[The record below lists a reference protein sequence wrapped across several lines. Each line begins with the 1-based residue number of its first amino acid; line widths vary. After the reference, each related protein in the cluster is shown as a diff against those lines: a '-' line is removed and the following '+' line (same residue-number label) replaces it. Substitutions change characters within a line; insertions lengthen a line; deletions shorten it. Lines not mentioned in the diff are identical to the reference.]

1 MKKLIILF
9 IVLFAALD
17 NNAQFTFGPKIGY
30 NTSKLSTDLDSIS
43 ESIKS
48 NFQIGAFARF
58 GKKLY
63 LQPEIFYA
71 TSGGTLKREGTTL
84 KEDVKINNL
93 SIPVLVGF
101 KIINAKVI
109 NLRVM
114 AGPVAN
120 FILGTKVTADELVT
134 DPLQDSDFKKAS
146 WGMDLGAGVDVFF
159 LTLDVRYEW
168 GLNNIYNVPDGG
180 TDQTLKSN
188 LFIVSLGFKLL

>member
-1 MKKLIILF
+1 MKKLIVLL

-17 NNAQFTFGPKIGY
+17 NYGQFSFGPKIGY

-43 ESIKS
+43 ESLKH

-84 KEDVKINNL
+84 KEEVKINNL

-168 GLNNIYNVPDGG
+168 GLNNIYNVPDGEA
-180 TDQTLKSN
+180 DQTLKSN